1 MTAMEFLYP
10 SFLYALSLL
19 AIPII
24 IHLFNFRRYKKV
36 LFSNVRFLREVK
48 EETVSRSRLKN
59 LLVLLA
65 RLLALTFLVL
75 AFAQPYIP
83 NEEQKVAEGAKAV
96 SVFVDNS
103 FSMNAAGQ
111 NQSLLQ
117 SAKRKGEEIVN
128 AYGQGD
134 RYQMLTNDFKGKHQR
149 LVNRE
154 QWQNQLWQVKETPAV
169 KDLSTVQSRQKQALN
184 RSDASQKIAYVLSDF
199 QSSIVDELPDTS
211 LQTYLVPFPAENRQ
225 NIYIDSCW
233 FSSPVLIKD
242 QAKKLQV
249 KLRNTGDQ
257 AVENS
262 RMTIKIDG
270 EVKAITNYSIEP
282 NGYTVDTLNFTMNQP
297 GWYKGEVEINDHPI
311 TFDNSYYLSFKV
323 EANNNVLVI
332 NEGKS
337 NRFLNTLYRNDDFFT
352 LDNQRVNQLDYASLS
367 EYDII
372 ILNSLQSIPSGL
384 ASAFREYMEDGGT
397 IAMYPSI
404 QLDKESYNNFLT
416 SVNATQLGSIE
427 EKSRMLSSI
436 NVKQGI
442 FKDVFEE
449 IPDNIALPNVTSRFR
464 FSGGTR
470 TTQEAI
476 LSFQDESAFLNGF
489 NYKNGDLFLFASPL
503 DLEYTDLPS
512 HALFVP
518 MMYKM
523 ALNSQKVGELSYTLG
538 SDEMVEVQNRKTTS
552 ETVYRLKRDDKEL
565 IPPQQVRGAKV
576 MLDLDKQID
585 KAGIYKLMLPEK
597 DYSRLVALNYDRRE
611 SDLSAL
617 SANELDDRFQGN
629 NIGVISSVDQNLKN
643 VVQELDRG
651 VVLWK
656 LCIIFV
662 LVFIGAEVLLLRLW
676 P

>member
-1 MTAMEFLYP
+1 MEFLYP

-59 LLVLLA
+59 FLVLLA
-65 RLLALTFLVL
+65 RLLALAFLVF

-83 NEEQKVAEGAKAV
+83 NQDQEVKQGAKAV

-117 SAKRKGEEIVN
+117 SAKRKGEEVVN

-134 RYQMLTNDFKGKHQR
+134 RYQLLTNDFEGKHQR

-154 QWQNQLWQVKETPAV
+154 QWENLLWQVEETPAV
-169 KDLSTVQSRQKQALN
+169 KNLSTIQARQKQALN
-184 RSDASQKIAYVLSDF
+184 RSDASQKVSYIMSDF
-199 QSSIVDELPDTS
+199 QKSIVDDLPDTS
-211 LQTYLVPFPAENRQ
+211 LQTYLIPFPAENQQ

-233 FSSPVLIKD
+233 FTSPVLIKE
-242 QAKKLQV
+242 QANKLQV
-249 KLRNTGDQ
+249 RIRNTGDTR
-257 AVENS
+257 VEDS
-262 RMTIKIDG
+262 RLTIKING
-270 EVKAITNYSIEP
+270 EVKAINNYSIEAG
-282 NGYTVDTLNFTMNQP
+282 GYTVDTLNFTMNQP
-297 GWYKGEVEINDHPI
+297 GWYKGEVSINDHPI
-311 TFDNSYYLSFKV
+311 TFDNSYFLSFKV

-337 NRFLNTLYRNDDFFT
+337 NRFLNTLYRNDDFFI
-352 LDNQRVNQLDYASLS
+352 LDNQRVNQLDYASLNQ
-367 EYDII
+367 YDII

-384 ASAFREYMEDGGT
+384 ASALREYMEDGGT
-397 IAMYPSI
+397 IAMYPNMNAE
-404 QLDKESYNNFLT
+404 KESYNNFLT

-427 EKSRMLSSI
+427 ERNQMLSSI
-436 NVKQGI
+436 NMKQGI

-449 IPDNIALPNVTSRFR
+449 IPDNIALPNVKSRFR

-470 TTQEAI
+470 TTKETI

-523 ALNSQKVGELSYTLG
+523 ALNSQKVGKLSYTLG
-538 SDEMVEVQNRKTTS
+538 SNEMVEVQNRLTS
-552 ETVYRLKRDDKEL
+552 SESVYRLKSGDKEM
-565 IPPQQVRGAKV
+565 IPPQKARGAKV

-585 KAGIYKLMLPEK
+585 KAGIYELTLPEA

-617 SANELDDRFQGN
+617 SANELDDRFQGE
-629 NIGVISSVDQNLKN
+629 NIGVISSVNQNLSD
-643 VVQELDRG
+643 VVEGLNRG

-662 LVFIGAEVLLLRLW
+662 LVFIGAEILLLRLW